1 MLRLLFIGAPGV
13 GKGTYASR
21 VAESLG
27 LLHISS
33 GDLLRAE
40 VAKGSP
46 VGAQIKE
53 KIDQGLFVPDTL
65 ISEMISN
72 HIQSS
77 SAKGYILMATPATY
91 PKHSLYSRVGNLSQA
106 QFVQQSGLINI
117 DRVYNLRQ
125 PYNVIL
131 AKISSRRSCA
141 DCGFGYNYANINEGG
156 IRMEPLV
163 PKVDGVCDKC
173 GSNKPFVTRP
183 DDVLE
188 TVQRRLDLYQ
198 DVTKPLEDYYAHLD
212 KLTHFDVLGGTKQFL
227 PKLLKLIDDEK
238 SRYQKK

>member
-77 SAKGYILMATPATY
+77 SAKGYILDGY
-91 PKHSLYSRVGNLSQA
+91 PRNVSQA
-106 QFVQQSGLINI
+106 QFVQQSGHINI

-238 SRYQKK
+238 SLYQKK

>member
-40 VAKGSP
+40 AKGSSP
-46 VGAQIKE
+46 VGAQIKQ
-53 KIDQGLFVPDTL
+53 KIDQGLFVPDEL
-65 ISEMISN
+65 ISEMIAT

-77 SAKGYILMATPATY
+77 SAKGYILDGY
-91 PKHSLYSRVGNLSQA
+91 PRNLSQA
-106 QFVQQSGLINI
+106 QFVQHSGLINI

-141 DCGFGYNYANINEGG
+141 DCGFGYNYANIDEGG
-156 IRMEPLV
+156 IKMEPLV
-163 PKVDGVCDKC
+163 PRVEGTCDKC
-173 GSNKPFVTRP
+173 GSTKSLITRP
-183 DDVLE
+183 DDVFE
-188 TVQRRLDLYQ
+188 TVQRRLELYQ
-198 DVTKPLEDYYAHLD
+198 DVTKPLEDYYAQLG

-227 PKLLKLIDDEK
+227 PKLLELIDHEK
-238 SRYQKK
+238 SIYQKK

>member
-40 VAKGSP
+40 VAKGAASP
-46 VGAQIKE
+46 VGSQIKE
-53 KIDQGLFVPDTL
+53 KIDQGLFVPDAL

-72 HIQSS
+72 HIKQHAASAS
-77 SAKGYILMATPATY
+77 SANNGFILDGYP
-91 PKHSLYSRVGNLSQA
+91 RNLAQA
-106 QFVQQSGLINI
+106 QFVQQSGLIHI

-131 AKISSRRSCA
+131 SKISSRRSCA
-141 DCGFGYNYANINEGG
+141 DCGNGYNYANINEGG
-156 IRMEPLV
+156 IKMEPLV
-163 PKVDGVCDKC
+163 PKVEGVCDKC
-173 GSNKPFVTRP
+173 GSTKPFVTRP
-183 DDVLE
+183 DDVFE
-188 TVQRRLDLYQ
+188 TVQRRLGLYQ
-198 DVTKPLEDYYAHLD
+198 DVTKPLEDYYAQLG

-227 PKLLKLIDDEK
+227 PKLLKLIDDE
-238 SRYQKK
+238 RPLYQKK